1 MRAPVRPSQRSGYTP
16 NRMAHAPPPVRTVPP
31 RYRALMLSAKVPS
44 AALPPMIWVMP
55 HSSRTISTTLA
66 LLSPGVMAV
75 RSMVS
80 STATIIISGPIR

>member
-1 MRAPVRPSQRSGYTP
+1 
-16 NRMAHAPPPVRTVPP
+16 
-31 RYRALMLSAKVPS
+31 
-44 AALPPMIWVMP
+44 MIWVMP